1 MNRPENKKKVHTKVA
16 FSPCCI
22 YRRYDMIGKKNREEE
37 YELFMVYRSS
47 KKLDRSIASW

>member
-1 MNRPENKKKVHTKVA
+1 
-16 FSPCCI
+16 
-22 YRRYDMIGKKNREEE
+22 MIGKNREEE